1 MGVRSRQRRGTERE
15 RSEMYL
21 LLFLLISPA
30 FGRPSSAQP
39 AGVNKLDDLNKYNK
53 HVSDLLK
60 DSRLFGSVVE
70 DLKAARENV
79 VNITA
84 DLEFLQTKI
93 DELRNQDN
101 YIDQFNKAIVSVNQ
115 TRRDLRKLARRT
127 VTEANGLTPLLQ
139 QIDRQQEKREKLQK
153 LRETNPE
160 LAILLD
166 SVDINNDDPSALK
179 SLIEK
184 MKGLMLETKER
195 LEEAREKY
203 QSAHLIFDNLD
214 SSVTSQNS
222 ILDRAVKDINA
233 QYQADK
239 EYTEKV
245 RYNCKWAAVFTLGLC
260 SLIHHFA
267 NEVPL
272 ERSRVE
278 LANLQSRAHD
288 FGRRVKTLNGDI
300 DAAIEVINAEIELI
314 SIWAV
319 SAEIVKNNI
328 DQYPAKHLDK
338 FAVIRNI
345 FEGGLHNLTTV
356 ARDFLIQTEIL
367 FKSSVA

>member
-1 MGVRSRQRRGTERE
+1 MG
-15 RSEMYL
+15 
-21 LLFLLISPA
+21 SPA

-39 AGVNKLDDLNKYNK
+39 TGVNKLERLDDLNKYNK
-53 HVSDLLK
+53 HVGDLLK

-70 DLKAARENV
+70 DLEAARENV
-79 VNITA
+79 YNIED
-84 DLEFLQTKI
+84 DLEVLQIKVKG
-93 DELRNQDN
+93 LRNQDN
-101 YIDQFNKAIVSVNQ
+101 YIDQFDKAIECVNE

-139 QIDRQQEKREKLQK
+139 QLKKQQEKREKLRK
-153 LRETNPE
+153 LRVANPD

-166 SVDINNDDPSALK
+166 SVDINNDDPTALK
-179 SLIEK
+179 SLIIK

-203 QSAHLIFDNLD
+203 ESAHLTFDNLD

-233 QYQADK
+233 QHQEDK

-245 RYNCKWAAVFTLGLC
+245 RYGCKWAAVFTFGLC
-260 SLIHHFA
+260 SLIHHYA

-278 LANLQSRAHD
+278 LANLRSRAHD

-300 DAAIEVINAEIELI
+300 DAAIEVITAEIELI
-314 SIWAV
+314 SEWAV
-319 SAEIVKNNI
+319 SAEVVRENI
-328 DQYPAKHLDK
+328 EEYPAEYLDK
-338 FAVIRNI
+338 YGAIRKI
-345 FEGGLHNLTTV
+345 FISGLDDLKN
-356 ARDFLIQTEIL
+356 
-367 FKSSVA
+367 

>member
-1 MGVRSRQRRGTERE
+1 
-15 RSEMYL
+15 MYL

-127 VTEANGLTPLLQ
+127 VTEADGLTPLLQ
-139 QIDRQQEKREKLQK
+139 QIESQQKKREKLQK
-153 LRETNPE
+153 LREASPE
-160 LAILLD
+160 LARELD
-166 SVDINNDDPSALK
+166 SIGINNDDPSALK
-179 SLIEK
+179 SLIVK

-214 SSVTSQNS
+214 SSVTSQKS
-222 ILDRAVKDINA
+222 ILDTAVKEINA
-233 QYQADK
+233 EHQADK
-239 EYTEKV
+239 KYTENV
-245 RYNCKWAAVFTLGLC
+245 RFWCAVAAGPTLGLC

-272 ERSRVE
+272 EESRVE
-278 LANLQSRAHD
+278 LANLQSRAND
-288 FGRRVKTLNGDI
+288 FGRKVKTLNRDI
-300 DAAIEVINAEIELI
+300 DAAIEVIDAEIELI
-314 SIWAV
+314 GKWAV
-319 SAEIVKNNI
+319 SAEVVRNNI

-338 FAVIRNI
+338 YGSIRKI
-345 FEGGLHNLTTV
+345 FQRGLDNSKNV
-356 ARDFLIQTEIL
+356 AQDFLNQTEIL
-367 FKSSVA
+367 F